1 MPQDKKTPSHS
12 ETPEHGVKTPDP
24 IILGNAIL
32 DAYEKAQPLMQKYLE
47 KYGKADTLEEMSNTN
62 FDPLNVREA
71 YLSFL
76 DNIAQDP
83 TKLFELQ
90 AEYMQDCAELWQQSL
105 KKFMGEPS
113 KAVIEPNKDDR
124 RFKAPEWQESAL
136 FDFIKQSYLLTC
148 RHIERSLDDMD
159 GLNAEQKEK
168 LSFQS
173 KLFTSAI
180 SPTNFAMTNPQ
191 VINETINTGGQNLVK
206 GFENLIKDL
215 QRGQGD
221 LKISTTNYDAFEVG
235 ENLATTKGSV
245 IYQND
250 LMQLIQYES
259 KTKKVHKTPLLI
271 VPPWINK
278 YYILDLSEQ
287 KSFTNWAVEQGHTVF
302 ILSWVNPSEKLAQKS
317 FDDYMKEG
325 ILTALEHVKKTTKEK
340 NVNAVGY
347 CLGGTL
353 LASTLAYLA
362 AKGDHISIKSATF
375 LTTLLDFDKA
385 GDMKLFLDD
394 EQLEHLER
402 LMDQHGVLDG
412 KELQRTFSLMR
423 SNDLIWSFVINN
435 YLMGKEPFPFDL
447 LYWNDDCTNMPS
459 AMHRFYLRKMY
470 RENKLPIAGGIELD
484 GTPIDLS
491 KVKTPCH
498 FISTKEDHIAPWI
511 ATYQGVN
518 LMKGKNTFTL
528 AGSGHIAGIVNPPSK
543 NKYSYW
549 TNPKTPKS
557 PEKWFEGTSEHE
569 GSWWGFWNGWVKE
582 YAGEQDTPSR
592 SIKNKIEPAPGSYVK
607 VCNH

>member
-1 MPQDKKTPSHS
+1 MPKGKNAHKKDN
-12 ETPEHGVKTPDP
+12 KTQGTQAPDP
-24 IILGNAIL
+24 VILGKSLL

-47 KYGKADTLEEMSNTN
+47 KYGNAGALEGITSTN
-62 FDPLNVREA
+62 FDPLNMRES
-71 YLSFL
+71 YLNFL

-83 TKLFELQ
+83 TKIFEMQ
-90 AEYMQDCAELWQQSL
+90 SQYMQDCAELWQESL
-105 KKFMGEPS
+105 KRFLGEPS
-113 KAVIEPNKDDR
+113 KTVIEPDKGDR
-124 RFKAPEWQESAL
+124 RFNAPEWQESAL
-136 FDFIKQSYLLTC
+136 FDFIKQSYLITC
-148 RHIERSLDDMD
+148 RHIERSVEDMVD
-159 GLNAEQKEK
+159 LNKEQKDK

-180 SPTNFAMTNPQ
+180 SPTNFALTNPE
-191 VINETINTGGQNLVK
+191 VLNETIKTGGQNLVK
-206 GFENLIKDL
+206 GFENLINDL
-215 QRGQGD
+215 NRGQGD
-221 LKISTTNYDAFEVG
+221 LKISTTNYDAFKVG
-235 ENLATTKGSV
+235 KNLATTKGSV
-245 IYQND
+245 VYQND
-250 LMQLIQYES
+250 LMQLIQYEG
-259 KTKKVHKTPLLI
+259 KTNKVNQTPLLI

-278 YYILDLSEQ
+278 YYILDLAEK

-302 ILSWVNPSEKLAQKS
+302 IISWVNPSEKLAQKS
-317 FDDYMKEG
+317 FDDYMQEG
-325 ILTALEHVKKTTKEK
+325 ILSALEQIKKNTHEEEA
-340 NVNAVGY
+340 NVVGY

-362 AKGDHISIKSATF
+362 ANGDHTSIKSATF

-423 SNDLIWSFVINN
+423 SNDLIWSFVVNN

-470 RENKLPIAGGIELD
+470 KENLLPIAGGIKLND
-484 GTPIDLS
+484 TPIDLS
-491 KVKTPCH
+491 LVKTPCH
-498 FISTKEDHIAPWI
+498 FISTKEDHIAPWV

-518 LMKGKNTFTL
+518 LLKGDNTFTL
-528 AGSGHIAGIVNPPSK
+528 AGSGHIAGVVNPPSK

-549 TNPKTPKS
+549 TNSQTPNS
-557 PEKWFEGTSEHE
+557 PEKWLENTTEHK
-569 GSWWGFWNGWVKE
+569 GSWWPYWNKWIGKHTGKKDQSKRKIGNE
-582 YAGEQDTPSR
+582 
-592 SIKNKIEPAPGSYVK
+592 IEPAPGSYVK
-607 VCNH
+607 ICNN